1 MKTLE
6 IIQLRSTIY
15 SIDSLSTKIGE
26 SIRARGEKSELVT
39 IFRRDGLETDLAVH
53 IRLSDVSGAGG
64 PSKLGE
70 RLASALKDYGL
81 VEHTLWEELS

>member
-15 SIDSLSTKIGE
+15 SIDSLNTAISE
-26 SIRARGEKSELVT
+26 SIKAKGEPSESVS

-53 IRLSDVSGAGG
+53 IHRSEASGEGG
-64 PSKLGE
+64 PSELGV

-81 VEHTLWEELS
+81 VEHTLWEVLK